1 MAAPRRLDFS
11 TAIIALAAAAAA
23 LNTELIDLK
32 ETRVYC
38 VVLSTPK
45 VIYS

>member
-11 TAIIALAAAAAA
+11 TAIIALAAAAA